1 MLALLLAVSADPTAP
16 PSLPPEIDEDLVT
29 PGVVG
34 FVVFAVIAIVVVLLV
49 LDMVRRTR
57 RVRYRSE
64 IRERLEA
71 ERAAAE
77 SVGTDGPTSGSDTPP
92 PRD

>member
-1 MLALLLAVSADPTAP
+1 MLALILLAMSPDPTAP
-16 PSLPPEIDEDLVT
+16 PSLAPEIDEDMVT

-34 FVVFAVIAIVVVLLV
+34 FAVFAVIAIVVVLLV

-71 ERAAAE
+71 ERIEAE
-77 SVGTDGPTSGSDTPP
+77 SRASDPNAS
-92 PRD
+92 D